1 LKRKEK
7 NESNAFSLN
16 SSGEI
21 FYPMSNEMHEKAGN
35 IVLTGFRATGK
46 TSVGRVLADKIGYM
60 FIDTDILLCKR
71 LGATVAE
78 IVNQHGWAFFRR
90 EERRVLEEMAVTT
103 DQAVIATGG
112 GAIEHSA
119 SWQQLRQNSYVVWL
133 DADIDTI
140 ASRLQNDPQSAG
152 QRPSLTGAA
161 PIKEIVALLTKRRPL
176 YRAGADLRVETS
188 VGKTPAQLAEAIIK
202 QMVGN
207 GYHIYELF
215 GTHGGKQPEVS
226 TDTGIQTVMN
236 ENTRTTIRSVWM
248 VTREYD
254 GLAGAGGVKD
264 VCRQLAETLALRDEC
279 RVRVILP
286 RYGFMDT
293 VRLGFRPLAL
303 THTSGRIGG
312 RRHAHV
318 FAVDMDY
325 PGEERRET
333 VAIWEAWRNG
343 VQIYLVEADRFA
355 DKRGVYTY
363 TVEDEQEVG
372 WQRSGEGHFDFFAM
386 NILLQKTALD
396 VMILLDDRPDI
407 IHCQDGHAATLPAM
421 MREVGAYRHYFHRTG
436 GVVTI
441 HNAGV
446 GYHQEV
452 GDLEFAQAIT
462 GLPRRVI
469 DAGLL
474 GGSFDPFIAAAPY
487 AVLNTVSENYGR
499 ELQGT
504 PDDVR
509 TGWLGHTLLERGVR
523 LAGITNGIDPASFDP
538 SRPESLGL
546 AAGFNLRTGEVA
558 GKRDCKI
565 DLLARLSA
573 EGGWKRV
580 KQFGTLD
587 TLVDKALYTFI
598 GRLTAQKGVD
608 VLIEA
613 IVEALAQ
620 EKSHQYLIFGSGDSH
635 FEKQL
640 QQLAVSRVGGG
651 RVCFLK
657 GYDSLLA
664 NKVYAA
670 GDFFLIPS
678 LYEPC
683 GLTDYIAQLLGNLP
697 IVHRVGGLVKVIDGE
712 TGFAYSN
719 NTASSVART
728 VLRALALYHDEPE
741 TIRAMQKAAVERIDR
756 YHTWAMVLKAYNHL
770 YQQAMAMCRQE

>member
-1 LKRKEK
+1 MRHT
-7 NESNAFSLN
+7 
-16 SSGEI
+16 
-21 FYPMSNEMHEKAGN
+21 MHGKAGN

-46 TSVGRVLADKIGYM
+46 TSVGRALAKKIGCE
-60 FIDTDILLCKR
+60 FVDTDALLCER
-71 LGATVAE
+71 LGAAVAD

-90 EERRVLEEMAVTT
+90 EERGLLEEIAATMVQT
-103 DQAVIATGG
+103 VIATGG
-112 GAIEHSA
+112 GAIEHSV
-119 SWQQLRQNSYVVWL
+119 SWRQLRQNSYVVWL

-140 ASRLQNDPQSAG
+140 ASRMHNDPHNAE

-161 PIKEIVALLTKRRPL
+161 PENEIAALLQKRRPL
-176 YRAGADLRVETS
+176 YKDGADLHLETS
-188 VGKTPAQLAEAIIK
+188 AGKTPVQLAEAIIK
-202 QMVGN
+202 QMVAS
-207 GYHIYELF
+207 GYDVHELF
-215 GTHGGKQPEVS
+215 GTYAGKQQEVP
-226 TDTGIQTVMN
+226 TGTGKKTVMIEETGIN
-236 ENTRTTIRSVWM
+236 IRSVWM

-264 VCRQLAETLALRDEC
+264 VCRQLAETLALRNEC

-293 VRLGFRPLAL
+293 ASLGFRPLAL
-303 THTSGRIGG
+303 THEGGRIGG
-312 RRHAHV
+312 RHHAHV

-333 VAIWEAWRNG
+333 VAIWESWRNG

-363 TVEDEQEVG
+363 TDKDEQEIG
-372 WQRSGEGHFDFFAM
+372 WQRSGEGHFDYFAM

-396 VMILLDDRPDI
+396 LMILLDDRPDI

-421 MREVGAYRHYFHRTG
+421 MREAGAYRHYFRRTG
-436 GVVTI
+436 TVVTI

-452 GDLEFAQAIT
+452 GDLEFAEAIT
-462 GLPRRVI
+462 GLPPRVI
-469 DAGLL
+469 AAGLL

-509 TGWLGHTLLERGVR
+509 TGWLGHALLERGVR

-546 AAGFNLRTGEVA
+546 VAGFDLRTGEIS
-558 GKRDCKI
+558 GKKNCKL
-565 DLLARLSA
+565 DLLAQVSA
-573 EGGWKRV
+573 GDSWKRV

-613 IVEALAQ
+613 IVEALTQ
-620 EKSHQYLIFGSGDSH
+620 EKSHQYLVFGSGDSQ

-640 QQLAVSRVGGG
+640 EQLAASKVGGG

-664 NKVYAA
+664 NKIYAA

-678 LYEPC
+678 RYEPC

-719 NTASSVART
+719 NTPASVART
-728 VLRALALYHDEPE
+728 VLRTLALYHDEPE
-741 TIRAMQKAAVERIDR
+741 TIQAMQKAAVERIDR
-756 YHTWAMVLKAYNHL
+756 YHTWAMVLNAYTHL
-770 YQQAMAMCRQE
+770 YQRAMAMCRPEGATDAGSI